1 VTAHAFALY
10 IAQSIGDDNLP
21 VIPAWSGHQFISY
34 LAKERSM
41 GSLQFG
47 SPPQEVSVMKIWT
60 DESGQALIM
69 SALCMACL
77 IGFVALAT
85 DVGVLLREKRLAQI
99 AADAGAIAGA
109 GEYNYGGTTTAATN
123 SVTANGFTAGTGTT
137 VTVNSP
143 PKNGP
148 HASASPNGYVEVIVQ
163 QVQPALFRGL
173 LGLGSITVAAR
184 AVANANG
191 TTNGCVYTLGT
202 SGPDISLTGN
212 ANIQVTTCGII
223 DNSSSSNALSM
234 NGNVTL
240 DAQSI
245 GVVGGVSKVGNI
257 TLSPTPVTGVVPT
270 SDPLAFLTAPTVPT
284 TCSADPG
291 FSGNVTKTL
300 TPGCYTGLSAS
311 GNVNL
316 TLSPGL
322 YVINGTFSLGGNV
335 TLTGTGVTLDLLGSS
350 SFPGNTAL
358 NLTAP
363 TSGTYNGVLIYQPL
377 TNPNSLS
384 LKGNSG
390 ATFEGI
396 VYAPGA
402 AVDFTGNS
410 GTNLYTDFVVKS
422 LSLVGNA
429 SFNSYASIN
438 GNSVLSAVRL
448 VE

>member
-1 VTAHAFALY
+1 MLT
-10 IAQSIGDDNLP
+10 
-21 VIPAWSGHQFISY
+21 W
-34 LAKERSM
+34 K
-41 GSLQFG
+41 
-47 SPPQEVSVMKIWT
+47 KWK
-60 DESGQALIM
+60 DESGQALVM
-69 SALCMACL
+69 SALCMACVF
-77 IGFVALAT
+77 GFVALAT

-109 GEYNYGGTTTAATN
+109 GEYNYGGASTAATN
-123 SVTANGFTAGTGTT
+123 AATANGFTTGGGTT

-148 HASASPNGYVEVIVQ
+148 HTSGSPNGYIEVIVQ
-163 QVQPALFRGL
+163 QVQPALFRGY

-191 TTNGCVYTLGT
+191 STNGCIYTLGV
-202 SGPDISLTGN
+202 SGPDISMNGN
-212 ANIQVTTCGII
+212 ATVQVTTCGII

-234 NGNVTL
+234 SGNVTL

-245 GVVGGVSKVGNI
+245 GIVGGVSQNGNI

-270 SDPLAFLTAPTVPT
+270 SDPLAFLTAPTVPSP
-284 TCSADPG
+284 CSPDPG
-291 FSGNVTKTL
+291 LGGSGTQTL

-322 YVINGTFSLGGNV
+322 YVINGALSLGGNV

-350 SFPGNTAL
+350 SFPGNATL

-363 TSGTYNGVLIYQPL
+363 TSGTYNGVVIFQPS
-377 TNPNSLS
+377 TNTNSIS
-384 LKGNSG
+384 LVGNSG
-390 ATFEGI
+390 STLKGI

-402 AVDFTGNS
+402 AVTLTGNS
-410 GTNLYTDFVVKS
+410 GSTIYTDFVAKS

-438 GNSVLSAVRL
+438 GNSVLHAVRL